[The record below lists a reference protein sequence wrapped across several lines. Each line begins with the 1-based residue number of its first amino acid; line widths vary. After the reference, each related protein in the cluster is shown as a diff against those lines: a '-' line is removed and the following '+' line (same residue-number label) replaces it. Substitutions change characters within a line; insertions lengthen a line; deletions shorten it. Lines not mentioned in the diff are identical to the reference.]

1 MTKSGIILLIV
12 GLAVGIG
19 IGFGITS
26 ASLSEAPS
34 EMQSPMSIGD
44 RFLVTQGDFT
54 GLPMTLDEAEG
65 QGYVTLS
72 PCVPVMG
79 IHAAKIVGGIPQD
92 PILLFD
98 NKGELIGAELESMTE
113 QPYPPWEHRPEGHP
127 DMEFE
132 HWTLHMYIKDPVGAC

>member
-19 IGFGITS
+19 IGVGITF
-26 ASLSEAPS
+26 ASLSEKGDL
-34 EMQSPMSIGD
+34 ETSIGD
-44 RFLVTQGDFT
+44 RLLVTQGDFASI
-54 GLPMTLDEAEG
+54 PMTLDEAKE
-65 QGYVTLS
+65 QGYVPLS

-92 PILLFD
+92 PILLFSD
-98 NKGELIGAELESMTE
+98 KGELIGAELESMTE

-127 DMEFE
+127 GMEFE
-132 HWTLHMYIKDPVGAC
+132 HWTLHMYFKDPVGAC